1 MLQDNVVQKV
11 GKSDVSQHSQK
22 KKFYFGANGWFGTT
36 LAKISAS
43 FDIMIHSNNLFEM
56 LGSMIGQN
64 R

>member
-11 GKSDVSQHSQK
+11 GKSDVSQLSPK
-22 KKFYFGANGWFGTT
+22 KKFYFGANGWFGIT
-36 LAKISAS
+36 LGKISAS

-56 LGSMIGQN
+56 LGSMIGHN